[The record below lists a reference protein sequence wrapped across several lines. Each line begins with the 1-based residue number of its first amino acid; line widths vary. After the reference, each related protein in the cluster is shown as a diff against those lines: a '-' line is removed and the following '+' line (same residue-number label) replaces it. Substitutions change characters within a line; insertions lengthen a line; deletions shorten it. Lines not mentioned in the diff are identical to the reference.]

1 VVTQTAFDKS
11 TLGNGTVLQDLGIDP
26 GSTSPFGRSYFDV
39 FGNQVVQRDA
49 NKFEND
55 IIGGGP
61 LNLGTQTLLSWLL
74 RGAIREDDNPIFNTE
89 SNTPGDLD
97 SFATPPGNYFRPW
110 SHFYDPA
117 RDRALTVTI
126 PPGITIPPGFIGAQK
141 APDWAIGTSNVF
153 SQPNGAN
160 KNRANHFTWF
170 DAREAMYRALTGRR
184 SDGVNIVP
192 GATASGSG
200 GSVTDPEGL
209 RNAYWATTFRALG
222 DIVHLVQDMAQP
234 QHTRNEP
241 HAADRFD
248 GTPGIFGHKSAY
260 ERYVDLR
267 ATRGSLA
274 NPGGTSTP
282 ASALNLDGYPIP
294 AFSNYLPYFTT
305 RQTGV
310 DILSRKGLAD
320 YSNRGFFS
328 AGKNLGQG
336 EYDNPSNDAG
346 TYTFS
351 DVTAQYFVIDP
362 AGSVSLNNVGVRVL
376 LGSVTDSLN
385 PAQSAQA
392 VPLTAFGLWDQS
404 LQNLGQTL
412 SYTLNKSNYDAMADL
427 LIPRAV
433 SYSAGLIN
441 YFFRGKIDIVPDP
454 KNPGSHRIKNLGT
467 EPMAGKFALYYDA
480 ADGTRIPVPDANGN
494 PLVWDSRV
502 ILADSS
508 GVLVPNSDMPVI
520 GFIPPTTPV
529 PKRVG
534 EYMLVFAGDIG
545 EEKADAASGVVGA
558 VAAKHIEVTA
568 GGLYL
573 AAVDTN
579 NNYVGLRV
587 DKNGTKVLSAADFDP
602 LGSIVIGQ
610 TFPQIQF
617 IIRGDAHT
625 HKQVAFTPTVNG
637 WSYQTLAF
645 GRPRN
650 FFLGFQSGYV
660 RNAPTSAFT
669 EVQGRPWTAKS
680 PDPAIGT
687 FQFFFTTNT
696 SGQAFLHFTRRFV
709 DFSGTTRTA
718 SGQVSL
724 PSSTDLAFYLSFGGD
739 QLPVSEDGLHVGE
752 FPISTTTITGDS
764 GTQNLQEVTNK
775 QYHELL
781 ITLSATPTAQL
792 NPLISFT
799 DTAAITTTYFKGF
812 QISQTATAHT
822 TVRHFIGYFNGD
834 KQVYTDTLDFNSSES
849 AGTSGNGLCHS
860 GLGFGNYQETIVHT
874 YQFPDGSLSGTTTCD
889 ESAGRHLVSGK
900 EVSAALTQHASDAI
914 YQSPTFSTNFRDI
927 EIGDITG
934 GLYIADASPLGEVFF
949 ATPDLSVVIHEPLPG
964 GMPKVVIPPNIVRLL
979 AALWL

>member
-1 VVTQTAFDKS
+1 MAGHVRRGKKYCSDTKGSGGGGFFSHSSGGADSWLGDRGKEAARARKNKEGPMIVKRLFILVLLGPAFAVQAYELTTHAVVTRAAFNRSVLQTGVA
-11 TLGNGTVLQDLGIDP
+11 LQDLGID
-26 GSTSPFGRSYFDV
+26 STIANPFGDSYFDV
-39 FGNQVVQRDA
+39 FGNQVVQRNNNVYEQRVIEGD
-49 NKFEND
+49 
-55 IIGGGP
+55 
-61 LNLGTQTLLSWLL
+61 LGLGSHDLQAWLM

-89 SNTPGDLD
+89 STTPGDLD

-110 SHFYDPA
+110 SHFYDPVL
-117 RDRALTVTI
+117 DRALTVTI
-126 PPGITIPPGFIGAQK
+126 PPGITIPPGLIGAQK
-141 APDWAIGTSNVF
+141 APNWAIGTSDAF
-153 SQPNGAN
+153 TQPNGAN

-170 DAREAMYRALTGRR
+170 DARVAMYRALTGRR
-184 SDGVNIVP
+184 SSDGNNIVP
-192 GATASGSG
+192 GATGTGSG
-200 GSVTDPEGL
+200 GSVTDPQGL

-241 HAADRFD
+241 HGGDRFD
-248 GTPGIFGHKSAY
+248 GTPGLLGHKSAY

-274 NPGGTSTP
+274 NPGGTGTQ

-294 AFSNYLPYFTT
+294 AFSNYLSYFTT
-305 RQTGV
+305 RQPGV

-328 AGKNLGQG
+328 AAKNLGQG

-362 AGSVSLNNVGVRVL
+362 TGRVSIQNVGVRML

-385 PAQSAQA
+385 PAQSVQA

-404 LQNLGQTL
+404 LQNEGQKL
-412 SYTLNKSNYDAMADL
+412 SYTLNMSNYDAMADR

-433 SYSAGLIN
+433 AYSAGLIN
-441 YFFRGKIDIVPDP
+441 FFFRGKIDIVPDP

-502 ILADSS
+502 ILADNS
-508 GVLVPNSDMPVI
+508 GVLGPNSDMPVT
-520 GFIPPTTPV
+520 GFIPPTTPA

-534 EYMLVFAGDIG
+534 EYMLVFAGDMG

-625 HKQVAFTPTVNG
+625 HKQVAFAPTVNG

-696 SGQAFLHFTRRFV
+696 SGQTFLNFTRQFI
-709 DFSGTTRTA
+709 DSSGTARTT

-752 FPISTTTITGDS
+752 FPISTTTVTGDPAN
-764 GTQNLQEVTNK
+764 QNFQKVTNK

-822 TVRHFIGYFNGD
+822 TV
-834 KQVYTDTLDFNSSES
+834 
-849 AGTSGNGLCHS
+849 
-860 GLGFGNYQETIVHT
+860 
-874 YQFPDGSLSGTTTCD
+874 
-889 ESAGRHLVSGK
+889 
-900 EVSAALTQHASDAI
+900 
-914 YQSPTFSTNFRDI
+914 
-927 EIGDITG
+927 
-934 GLYIADASPLGEVFF
+934 
-949 ATPDLSVVIHEPLPG
+949 
-964 GMPKVVIPPNIVRLL
+964 
-979 AALWL
+979 